1 MSSFQ
6 LVRFHA
12 PMGTGKFL
20 SPTASLEEM
29 LEVMRE
35 MKSLATLVG
44 ISTVF
49 VDNAIWLLCAK
60 SGTHLSNSELQHF
73 AQAS

>member
-1 MSSFQ
+1 
-6 LVRFHA
+6 
-12 PMGTGKFL
+12 
-20 SPTASLEEM
+20 M